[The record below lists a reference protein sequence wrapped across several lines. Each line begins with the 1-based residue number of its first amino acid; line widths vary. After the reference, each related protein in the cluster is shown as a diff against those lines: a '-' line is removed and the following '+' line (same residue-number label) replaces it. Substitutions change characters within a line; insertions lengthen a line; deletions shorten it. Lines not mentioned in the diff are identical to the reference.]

1 MILIKLLL
9 ILSVLTILINLFN
22 IIPKIKIFINLILSS
37 FIIVYFSENSD
48 ILLVNI
54 LSYMCC
60 LYILLNIYATRYS
73 SIRIRLI
80 NLIIFKKKLINET
93 ALYQERY
100 NRFNKKNNS
109 IMAPR
114 LFKVLN
120 IFVKFFRYIFI

>member
-1 MILIKLLL
+1 MILIKLLI

-37 FIIVYFSENSD
+37 FIIFYFSENSD

-93 ALYQERY
+93 
-100 NRFNKKNNS
+100 K
-109 IMAPR
+109 
-114 LFKVLN
+114 
-120 IFVKFFRYIFI
+120 